1 MTIMKHIAVIT
12 ERPKLSGVNSTPDGA
27 VTGNGDLAVILGNCP
42 GGMRIFLSKTDVWH
56 AVEKESDGGL
66 RPVGYID
73 LPVPEELYERY
84 YAEQD
89 LDEGVIRCRFSD
101 GNHTLTA
108 ELRVAEGEN
117 AVLLETG
124 GDVTAV
130 PALRAYDLGE
140 TTGRN
145 EDWETEGV
153 AGVSRHFDGDDCLY
167 ETHVYAALR
176 QAGAGKYYA
185 FVATNHDTPDPRA
198 AVADKINGITVP
210 GFDELKAAHG
220 AFWKDFWSRS
230 RFTLSDP
237 ALETAW
243 YASLYFLAVS
253 ARNPRFPPGLYANFI
268 TVERP
273 NWHSDYHLNYN
284 YQAPFYPA
292 CSSNHPEL
300 TEGYLAP
307 LEEFVP
313 RGREFAAH
321 YGCGGV
327 LFPCG
332 IAPGGYMTESAH
344 GSRYAFERPFMGQ
357 KSDAIHAA
365 DIAVFRWNTTRDLTY
380 ARDHAYPYLRE
391 CLDFFTDYAVWEN
404 GRYSI
409 PDDAIHEVPYYRADF
424 DEKDYPEI
432 HDKNNILTLGLLRL
446 CIPAAI
452 DMAEALGVDEDRRKQ
467 WAHLLERLSPY
478 PTFLRRGKRV
488 YRYTEKGMAWNTGN
502 DVGQQHIFPC
512 GGVGLGSA
520 PEELAVARNTVNQ
533 RKFGFTDGNAV
544 SSFYAIGARVGFD
557 PAYMTDRLREFD
569 RKTLLPNL
577 LHDEGGGGLE
587 YCAVA
592 ATALNEMALQSH
604 QGVVRVFPDWD
615 GRLDCAYEN
624 LRADGAFLVSAEI
637 KGGVWRGAKIASEK
651 GRALRAVLPAGAY
664 RAEKNGEPIPLP
676 RDALEKG
683 IATAPGDVFTF
694 CAET

>member
-1 MTIMKHIAVIT
+1 MSALTDYLENKKILILGMGREGRSSLRYITTHVPSATVALADRNDPHIEGFDGFYGEDYLEHMDGFDLVLKSPGIPFVGVPIPDGTEITCQTDLFLRFSGCVCVGVTGTKGKTTTSTLIHEILQAAEVPHILAGNIGVPVLDVIDDCAGKIAVLELSCHQLEFMRVSPHVAVFTNLYPEHLDHYDGFAGYAAAKMNIT
-12 ERPKLSGVNSTPDGA
+12 LHQTENDYLIY
-27 VTGNGDLAVILGNCP
+27 GD
-42 GGMRIFLSKTDVWH
+42 
-56 AVEKESDGGL
+56 VEGL
-66 RPVGYID
+66 REY
-73 LPVPEELYERY
+73 L
-84 YAEQD
+84 AKQ
-89 LDEGVIRCRFSD
+89 
-101 GNHTLTA
+101 T
-108 ELRVAEGEN
+108 
-117 AVLLETG
+117 
-124 GDVTAV
+124 
-130 PALRAYDLGE
+130 LRA
-140 TTGRN
+140 
-145 EDWETEGV
+145 
-153 AGVSRHFDGDDCLY
+153 
-167 ETHVYAALR
+167 
-176 QAGAGKYYA
+176 Q
-185 FVATNHDTPDPRA
+185 
-198 AVADKINGITVP
+198 TVP
-210 GFDELKAAHG
+210 IGYDA
-220 AFWKDFWSRS
+220 DRD
-230 RFTLSDP
+230 DP
-237 ALETAW
+237 
-243 YASLYFLAVS
+243 FLQRLGTCN
-253 ARNPRFPPGLYANFI
+253 ARLVGKHNAQNTF
-268 TVERP
+268 
-273 NWHSDYHLNYN
+273 
-284 YQAPFYPA
+284 
-292 CSSNHPEL
+292 
-300 TEGYLAP
+300 
-307 LEEFVP
+307 
-313 RGREFAAH
+313 FAA
-321 YGCGGV
+321 
-327 LFPCG
+327 
-332 IAPGGYMTESAH
+332 
-344 GSRYAFERPFMGQ
+344 
-357 KSDAIHAA
+357 AA
-365 DIAVFRWNTTRDLTY
+365 
-380 ARDHAYPYLRE
+380 ARRL
-391 CLDFFTDYAVWEN
+391 
-404 GRYSI
+404 GI

-488 YRYTEKGMAWNTGN
+488 YRYTEKGMAWNPGN

-604 QGVVRVFPDWD
+604 PGVVRIFPDWD

-651 GRALRAVLPAGAY
+651 GRTLRAVLPDGAY

-676 RDALEKG
+676 RDVLEKG